1 MKDVKLHKSE
11 NAYKV
16 RTVGLHTRRWLAL
29 LTEYLVVLEA
39 RFRVCKRRFL
49 QLLPRREFPCTV
61 LSVYDLVQ
69 ARISIS
75 EYIFLSVYEM
85 ASKFSARCA
94 RRLFL
99 KKNIV
104 KQGQNNWRIQFFTGY
119 DYLWTRKPNTRI
131 YTNKR
136 ISLPRDPKT

>member
-1 MKDVKLHKSE
+1 MSLP
-11 NAYKV
+11 YF
-16 RTVGLHTRRWLAL
+16 TTF
-29 LTEYLVVLEA
+29 VVLVPMLTKTMSNFQIT
-39 RFRVCKRRFL
+39 RT
-49 QLLPRREFPCTV
+49 LLANLKLPDTV
-61 LSVYDLVQ
+61 LSVHDLVQ

-75 EYIFLSVYEM
+75 EYICLSVYEM